1 MSTTFATPVRSKTPA
16 KPKPSGAPRRS
27 FTEQRR
33 AARRSRADRSLRAQ
47 LVRGRSL
54 VTMAVARREQ
64 GSRWPFAI
72 MFAVIAGVS
81 VVALLILNTATAQTS
96 FTERHLNST
105 LSDLTLA
112 EQKLQQQVAAK
123 QAPGELAKRAGELGM
138 QPGTNPGN
146 LVINPDGSVSWVEP
160 KPAAAAPAPAPAADP
175 ENPAAQPAPQAGA
188 PVPNDAAQQP
198 PQQPTPSTPTAP
210 ANPGA

>member
-1 MSTTFATPVRSKTPA
+1 MSTTFAAPTRPKSPA
-16 KPKPSGAPRRS
+16 KKSPEPTRRS

-33 AARRSRADRSLRAQ
+33 AARRTRADRSLRAQ

-72 MFAVIAGVS
+72 LFALIAGVS

-96 FTERHLNST
+96 FTERQLNST
-105 LSDLTLA
+105 LSDLTLT
-112 EQKLQQQVAAK
+112 EQQLQKQVASK

-138 QPGTNPGN
+138 QPGANPGN
-146 LVINPDGSVSWVEP
+146 LVINPDGSVTWVEP
-160 KPAAAAPAPAPAADP
+160 KPAPAAPSAAEPPVDP
-175 ENPAAQPAPQAGA
+175 ENPAGAATAPTTPAPPATDATQQPAPT
-188 PVPNDAAQQP
+188 D
-198 PQQPTPSTPTAP
+198 P
-210 ANPGA
+210 ATPGA